1 MVPTITMPS
10 VAKRAPLA
18 HGGVPYDRLTEE
30 KAWLHDSSAC
40 YEGTTQNGTAAA
52 LQSLSGTALKDTT
65 EGKSS
70 VG

>member
-40 YEGTTQNGTAAA
+40 YEGTT
-52 LQSLSGTALKDTT
+52 
-65 EGKSS
+65 
-70 VG
+70 